1 MTIRVKKRDMTSLVL
16 MVVLILP
23 TLLLIN
29 SNAADAAC
37 GGSNIFTL
45 RVFDP
50 NSVQLRSGSDTIT
63 PVTGDSDP
71 CSTATSNSV
80 GPLNIQCQIGG
91 SYTADVTCTS
101 CAAGHTVSSTT
112 VVSCLSPEK
121 NKLMVKNITGGNI
134 AAFDSKGY
142 VYLKGFNH
150 SNQASLS
157 PTPNS
162 YIIRNNTGKVIAY
175 INSSGSLFIT
185 GSVSM
190 SQTAVSAPLSSFIIR
205 NGTRKDVAYI
215 DSSGNLVLAGKLY
228 YNWTDTI

>member
-1 MTIRVKKRDMTSLVL
+1 MVSVKVDPAC
-16 MVVLILP
+16 LP
-23 TLLLIN
+23 PAI
-29 SNAADAAC
+29 
-37 GGSNIFTL
+37 
-45 RVFDP
+45 P
-50 NSVQLRSGSDTIT
+50 NSKTLIT
-63 PVTGDSDP
+63 P
-71 CSTATSNSV
+71 SV
-80 GPLNIQCQIGG
+80 
-91 SYTADVTCTS
+91 DFKEV
-101 CAAGHTVSSTT
+101 
-112 VVSCLSPEK
+112 PEK